1 MIGELGALYERFG
14 RAAPAGTV
22 LFREGDEGHD
32 MYVIQ
37 AGRVQLMRR
46 VKERESVLAVLPPGE
61 FFGEMAILNNRPR
74 SATAVVIEDAKLLV
88 IGPRTFEA
96 MIRGSAEIAV
106 RMIKK
111 LAARLDQANSQVETL
126 LLRDYNH
133 RVVHVLRKIAES
145 VGRPLESGILLPV
158 TLGEIAGRVGLEE
171 NEVAEVMERLAQ
183 AKLACAYE
191 PPEGPIEGEGECDH
205 GFVIPEVG
213 RLQDFLE
220 FLEMKERFGTT

>member
-1 MIGELGALYERFG
+1 MIGELGTLYERFG

-22 LFREGDEGHD
+22 LFREGEPGHD

-37 AGRVQLMRR
+37 AGRVELLRR
-46 VKERESVLAVLPPGE
+46 VKDRESVLAVLPPGE

-74 SATAVVIEDAKLLV
+74 SATAIVVEDARLLV

-111 LAARLDQANSQVETL
+111 LAGRLEQGNQQIETL
-126 LLRDYNH
+126 LLRDANH
-133 RVVHVLRKIAES
+133 RVVHVLRKVAES
-145 VGRPLESGILLPV
+145 LGRQSDGGVYIPI
-158 TLGEIAGRVGLEE
+158 TLGELAGRVGLQDH
-171 NEVAEVMERLAQ
+171 EVAEVLERLAQ
-183 AKLACAYE
+183 AKLIMMVD
-191 PPEGPIEGEGECDH
+191 PEHALEGEEQSGY
-205 GFVIPEVG
+205 VIPEVG

-220 FLEMKERFGTT
+220 FLEMKERFGQSG

>member
-1 MIGELGALYERFG
+1 MIGELGTLYERFG

-22 LFREGDEGHD
+22 LFREGEPGHD

-37 AGRVQLMRR
+37 AGRVELLRK
-46 VKERESVLAVLPPGE
+46 VKDRESVLAVLPPGE

-74 SATAVVIEDAKLLV
+74 SATAIVVEDARLLV

-111 LAARLDQANSQVETL
+111 LAGRLEQGNQQIETL
-126 LLRDYNH
+126 LLRDANH
-133 RVVHVLRKIAES
+133 RVVHVLRKVAES
-145 VGRPLESGILLPV
+145 LGRQSDGGVYIPI
-158 TLGEIAGRVGLEE
+158 TLGELAGRVGLQDH
-171 NEVAEVMERLAQ
+171 EVAEVLERLAQ
-183 AKLACAYE
+183 AKLIMMVD
-191 PPEGPIEGEGECDH
+191 PEHALEGEEQSGY
-205 GFVIPEVG
+205 VIPEVG

-220 FLEMKERFGTT
+220 FLEMKERFGQSG

>member
-1 MIGELGALYERFG
+1 MIGELGTLYERFG

-22 LFREGDEGHD
+22 LFREGEPGHD

-37 AGRVQLMRR
+37 AGRVELLRR
-46 VKERESVLAVLPPGE
+46 VKDRESVLAVLPPGE

-74 SATAVVIEDAKLLV
+74 SATAIVVEDARLLV

-111 LAARLDQANSQVETL
+111 LAGRLEQGNQQIETL
-126 LLRDYNH
+126 LLRDANH
-133 RVVHVLRKIAES
+133 RVGHVLRKVAES
-145 VGRPLESGILLPV
+145 LGRQSDGGVYIPIS
-158 TLGEIAGRVGLEE
+158 LGELAGRVGLQDH
-171 NEVAEVMERLAQ
+171 EVAEVLERLAQ
-183 AKLACAYE
+183 AKLIMMVD
-191 PPEGPIEGEGECDH
+191 PEHALEGEEQSGY
-205 GFVIPEVG
+205 VIPEVG

-220 FLEMKERFGTT
+220 FLEMKERFGQSG

>member
-1 MIGELGALYERFG
+1 MIGELGTLYERFG

-22 LFREGDEGHD
+22 LFREGEPGHD

-37 AGRVQLMRR
+37 AGRVELLRK
-46 VKERESVLAVLPPGE
+46 VKDRESVLAVLPPGE

-74 SATAVVIEDAKLLV
+74 SATAIVVEDARLLV

-111 LAARLDQANSQVETL
+111 LAGRLEQGNQQIETL
-126 LLRDYNH
+126 LLRDANH
-133 RVVHVLRKIAES
+133 RVVHVLRKVAES
-145 VGRPLESGILLPV
+145 LGRQSDGGVYIPI
-158 TLGEIAGRVGLEE
+158 TLGELAGRVGLQDH
-171 NEVAEVMERLAQ
+171 EVAEVLERLAQ
-183 AKLACAYE
+183 AKLIMMVDPDHAL
-191 PPEGPIEGEGECDH
+191 EGEEQSGY
-205 GFVIPEVG
+205 VIPEVG

-220 FLEMKERFGTT
+220 FLEMKERFGQSG